1 MLTVILAAC
10 TFALTPTTRPHISL
24 ARASLPARCCNTVV
38 ASESNGE
45 LVAATPPE
53 SGGPISTE
61 TSLKLTAALLVLG
74 VSVVVL
80 RPTPALIEMLGA
92 ARATQMLSLTAS
104 ASAALE
110 IAASPV
116 IGGLADAIGRRPALL
131 GTLFVTL
138 LSSVG
143 AAAMTTAPAILA
155 AKFVQSMAVGVFIL
169 LSSTILADSYRTE
182 PKRLAAASSTLFAVV
197 NLGFGVGVALTPR
210 LPTGL
215 KACYYVSSAALL
227 AACAV
232 AATTLRESLT
242 LAQRV
247 PFKAK
252 AINPFACVR
261 LFRAGNPLR
270 VLAIITALNLQP
282 LFMGDVPQLFAMSEW
297 GLDVAGV
304 SKLFTA
310 VAATGVVSNL
320 AAGKFIGKIGLRP
333 FAAIATAS
341 SLIYH
346 LGFCL
351 SYRTALI
358 CACIGWLGPARA
370 VAGSSL
376 LTSVGARMGMPQGQL
391 SGDRANL
398 VAILKVLGPLVYGQA
413 FLFGKAIS
421 TPILPFLLNAVLT
434 LGALALWL
442 GPFGVAEALVEKDD
456 KGASA

>member
-1 MLTVILAAC
+1 MHP
-10 TFALTPTTRPHISL
+10 FLTPTTRPHISL
-24 ARASLPARCCNTVV
+24 ARASLPRRCCNTVV
-38 ASESNGE
+38 AKAEVNGPSW
-45 LVAATPPE
+45 LRVYPE

-80 RPTPALIEMLGA
+80 RPTPTLIEMLGA

-138 LSSVG
+138 LSSFG

-197 NLGFGVGVALTPR
+197 NLGFGVGVALTPAPSDWFKGVLLR
-210 LPTGL
+210 LERRPTRFLCGRGNNL
-215 KACYYVSSAALL
+215 TR
-227 AACAV
+227 V
-232 AATTLRESLT
+232 AHQHSVCPSK
-242 LAQRV
+242 Q
-247 PFKAK
+247 K

-320 AAGKFIGKIGLRP
+320 AAGKFIGKIGLRH
-333 FAAIATAS
+333 
-341 SLIYH
+341 SL
-346 LGFCL
+346 
-351 SYRTALI
+351 R
-358 CACIGWLGPARA
+358 
-370 VAGSSL
+370 L
-376 LTSVGARMGMPQGQL
+376 LP
-391 SGDRANL
+391 
-398 VAILKVLGPLVYGQA
+398 P
-413 FLFGKAIS
+413 
-421 TPILPFLLNAVLT
+421 PP
-434 LGALALWL
+434 
-442 GPFGVAEALVEKDD
+442 
-456 KGASA
+456 